1 MTDYKTDAKISRHA
15 KLHKMGVHVTTGAA
29 AEAEMASMEREARK
43 PDSTRDRKPD
53 ASR

>member
-15 KLHKMGVHVTTGAA
+15 KLHKMGA
-29 AEAEMASMEREARK
+29 MEREARK